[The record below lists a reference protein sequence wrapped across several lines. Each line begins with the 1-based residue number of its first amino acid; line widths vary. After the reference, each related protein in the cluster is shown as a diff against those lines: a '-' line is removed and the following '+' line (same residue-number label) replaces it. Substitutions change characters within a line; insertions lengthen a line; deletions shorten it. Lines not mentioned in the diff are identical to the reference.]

1 MTTTL
6 RPITPQDMD
15 FLYQVYASTR
25 ETEMA
30 VVDWTAAQKEAFLQ
44 MQFTA
49 QHTHYQEYFGDA
61 SFDLILLDGEAV
73 GRLYLHQ
80 RKDEF
85 RIIDLALLTQHR
97 GKGIGSALMR
107 DILDQA
113 AQADL
118 PVRIHAEKNNPALDL
133 YYRLGF
139 REIGDEG
146 LSWLMEW
153 KPGTQSEE

>member
-30 VVDWTAAQKEAFLQ
+30 VIDWTAEQKEAFLQ

-49 QHTHYQEYFGDA
+49 QHTHYQEHFGDG

-73 GRLYLHQ
+73 GRLYVHP
-80 RKDEF
+80 RKDEI
-85 RIIDLALLTQHR
+85 RIIDIALLTQHR
-97 GKGIGSALMR
+97 GKGVGSALMR

-113 AQADL
+113 TQADL
-118 PVRIHAEKNNPALDL
+118 PVRIHVEKNNPALDL
-133 YYRLGF
+133 YHRLGF
-139 REIGDEG
+139 CEISDEE

-153 KPGTQSEE
+153 KPETQSEE